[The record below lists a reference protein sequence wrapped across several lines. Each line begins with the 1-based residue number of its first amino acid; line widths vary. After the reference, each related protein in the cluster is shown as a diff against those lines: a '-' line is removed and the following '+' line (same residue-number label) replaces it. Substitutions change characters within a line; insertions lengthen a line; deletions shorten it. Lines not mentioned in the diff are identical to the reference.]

1 MTLTQRLE
9 NTIRIVNDFPMPG
22 IKFKDITP
30 MLRDAALVRDTA
42 AALAEPFAG
51 KGITA
56 VVGIESRGFLL
67 GPLIAQQLNCGFVI
81 VRKKGKL
88 PPETQAVSYSL
99 EYGNA
104 TIEMHRGALQPSDV
118 VIVHDDLLATG
129 GTGAA
134 CAELARQLGAQ
145 IAGFNFLIEL
155 EYLKG
160 RRALGRYSTEVVS
173 LLKYAN

>member
-1 MTLTQRLE
+1 MTLNERLE

-30 MLRDAALVRDTA
+30 MLRDHALMHDTA
-42 AALAEPFAG
+42 AALADPFIS

-67 GPLIAQQLNCGFVI
+67 GPLIAQHLKCGFVI

-88 PPETQAVSYSL
+88 PPETTAVSYSL

-104 TIEMHRGALQPSDV
+104 TIEMNRGALTASDKV
-118 VIVHDDLLATG
+118 LVHDDLLATG

-134 CAELARQLGAQ
+134 CAELARQLGAE

-160 RRALGRYSTEVVS
+160 RRVLGRYNNEVVS